1 MLDTYSKKILE
12 ACSNY
17 DYLTDN
23 CKNLFITE
31 YGGNV
36 ISKIV
41 QFKTVFGSY
50 MFMSDSQL
58 YDYNEVTVLQ

>member
-1 MLDTYSKKILE
+1 MLDTYSKKLLE

-23 CKNLFITE
+23 CENQFITE

-36 ISKIV
+36 RNKIM

-50 MFMSDSQL
+50 MFMGESQL